1 MHVYECIGGFG
12 SGVMA
17 AYQKACDEY
26 YGSYY
31 DRQQNIKKEVIHN
44 TTVININIPESSRH
58 KLKDLDLTLFSN
70 KPNDCV
76 KAIISLFED

>member
-1 MHVYECIGGFG
+1 MNVYKCAGGFRSNEEARYLASIRNG
-12 SGVMA
+12 EM
-17 AYQKACDEY
+17 
-26 YGSYY
+26 YY
-31 DRQQNIKKEVIHN
+31 DNYQNIKKEVIHN
-44 TTVININIPESSRH
+44 TTIININMPESASH